1 MQNRINDLL
10 IDSVELVQIDAKDL
24 KIGMFVSKLD
34 RPWLET
40 NFWFQGFE
48 IKNQADINAI
58 QKQCEFVFIDVSKQT
73 SVPQYVAHNTAY
85 TPDFLEHVQPPP
97 KRGSFNQEIHKAE
110 VIYSKASGLVK
121 NFMEEVKF
129 GRPINALAAK
139 KAVAYCVDS
148 VLNAPDALMLMTQ
161 LKSRDEYTA
170 QHSMNVCIFSIAL
183 GRQINLPL
191 DELNNLGLCGMMHDM
206 GKMQVPLEVLNKP
219 GRLTSD
225 ELTLMQSHT
234 AKGWKILLNTQ
245 GMYAGAVDVA
255 YSHHERLDGK
265 GYPRQLKAE
274 QITPYTRIVAIADA
288 YDAISSDRVYKK
300 GQTHLEAIKIL
311 TEASSTGHLD
321 SGLTMKFIE
330 CLGTYPAGS
339 LVELSSGEVGMV
351 IEVNPK
357 AKLKPKVLMLLD
369 KNKQHCNHYIA
380 DLALLGLNVDGQQFS
395 IKKIM
400 RADECGVDLLKYY
413 QSGLLQK
420 NWKQPEAGAHA

>member
-1 MQNRINDLL
+1 
-10 IDSVELVQIDAKDL
+10 
-24 KIGMFVSKLD
+24 
-34 RPWLET
+34 
-40 NFWFQGFE
+40 
-48 IKNQADINAI
+48 
-58 QKQCEFVFIDVSKQT
+58 
-73 SVPQYVAHNTAY
+73 
-85 TPDFLEHVQPPP
+85 
-97 KRGSFNQEIHKAE
+97 
-110 VIYSKASGLVK
+110 
-121 NFMEEVKF
+121 
-129 GRPINALAAK
+129 
-139 KAVAYCVDS
+139 

-161 LKSRDEYTA
+161 LKNRDEYTA

-183 GRQINLPL
+183 GRQINLSL

-219 GRLTSD
+219 GRLTAE
-225 ELTLMQSHT
+225 ELTVMQSHT
-234 AKGWKILLNTQ
+234 TKGWKILLNTQ

-321 SGLTMKFIE
+321 SGLAMKFIE
-330 CLGTYPAGS
+330 CLGIYPAGC

-380 DLALLGLNVDGQQFS
+380 DLAFLGQNVDGQQFS

-400 RADECGVDLLKYY
+400 RADDCGVDLLKYY

-420 NWKQPEAGAHA
+420 GWKQAEVQG

>member
-48 IKNQADINAI
+48 IKNQADIDAI

-85 TPDFLEHVQPPP
+85 TSDFLEHVQPPP

-110 VIYSKASGLVK
+110 VIYSKTSGLVK

-161 LKSRDEYTA
+161 LKNRDEYTA

-183 GRQINLPL
+183 GRQINLSL

-219 GRLTSD
+219 GRLTAE
-225 ELTLMQSHT
+225 ELTVMQSHT

-274 QITPYTRIVAIADA
+274 QLTPYTRIVAIADA

-321 SGLTMKFIE
+321 SGLAMKFIFVSGD
-330 CLGTYPAGS
+330 LPGGLSGGVKQRRSGNGDRSQSQSQAQAQSIDVAG
-339 LVELSSGEVGMV
+339 
-351 IEVNPK
+351 
-357 AKLKPKVLMLLD
+357 
-369 KNKQHCNHYIA
+369 
-380 DLALLGLNVDGQQFS
+380 
-395 IKKIM
+395 
-400 RADECGVDLLKYY
+400 
-413 QSGLLQK
+413 
-420 NWKQPEAGAHA
+420 

>member
-48 IKNQADINAI
+48 IKSQADIDAV

-170 QHSMNVCIFSIAL
+170 QHS
-183 GRQINLPL
+183 
-191 DELNNLGLCGMMHDM
+191 
-206 GKMQVPLEVLNKP
+206 
-219 GRLTSD
+219 
-225 ELTLMQSHT
+225 T
-234 AKGWKILLNTQ
+234 A
-245 GMYAGAVDVA
+245 
-255 YSHHERLDGK
+255 
-265 GYPRQLKAE
+265 
-274 QITPYTRIVAIADA
+274 
-288 YDAISSDRVYKK
+288 
-300 GQTHLEAIKIL
+300 
-311 TEASSTGHLD
+311 
-321 SGLTMKFIE
+321 
-330 CLGTYPAGS
+330 
-339 LVELSSGEVGMV
+339 
-351 IEVNPK
+351 
-357 AKLKPKVLMLLD
+357 
-369 KNKQHCNHYIA
+369 
-380 DLALLGLNVDGQQFS
+380 
-395 IKKIM
+395 
-400 RADECGVDLLKYY
+400 
-413 QSGLLQK
+413 
-420 NWKQPEAGAHA
+420 